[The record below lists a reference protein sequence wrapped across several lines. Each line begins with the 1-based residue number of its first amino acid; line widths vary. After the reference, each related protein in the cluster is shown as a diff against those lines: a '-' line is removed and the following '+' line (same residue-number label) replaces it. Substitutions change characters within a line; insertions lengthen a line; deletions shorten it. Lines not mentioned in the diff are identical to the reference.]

1 MTVSEL
7 IEVLNNFPSDI
18 EVEIDVDNGYCTY
31 GIRYLD
37 TGKSGMTKDEVVIIY

>member
-7 IEVLNNFPSDI
+7 IEVLTKFPSDM

-31 GIRYLD
+31 GIRYLE
-37 TGKSGMTKDEVVIIY
+37 TGKSGVTKDEVVIIY

>member
-7 IEVLNNFPSDI
+7 IEALTKFPSDM

-31 GIRYLD
+31 GIRYLE
-37 TGKSGMTKDEVVIIY
+37 TGKSGVTKDEVVIIY

>member
-7 IEVLNNFPSDI
+7 IEVLTKLPSDM

-31 GIRYLD
+31 GIRYLE
-37 TGKSGMTKDEVVIIY
+37 TGKSGVTKDEVVIIY